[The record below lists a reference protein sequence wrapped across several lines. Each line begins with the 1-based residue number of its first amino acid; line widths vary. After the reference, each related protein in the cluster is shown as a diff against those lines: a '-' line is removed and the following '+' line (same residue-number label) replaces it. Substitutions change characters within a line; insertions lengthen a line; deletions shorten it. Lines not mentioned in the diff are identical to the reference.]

1 MNDSRS
7 IRLHYLFRAA
17 VLAAFALYILHL
29 MQQDALHYYVAPALA
44 KWIRLCPV
52 PLGLMALSLVVQAL
66 LGRSQVLCNCNHRLP
81 AGFLKSTGLY
91 GLFVLPLLLGFLLPD
106 KALGSI
112 AAAKKGISLS
122 YSAMEPEKATSS
134 RVPEPKNSITSAA
147 TEPDKTVTFETSDP
161 YAKEFAE
168 LAKLLYAQPVI
179 PVYPAIY
186 SETFGAIEMFKEQF
200 AGKEI
205 AVSGFVYRDQTDGT
219 SGPFA
224 VSRFLVQCCTADATP
239 FGIMV
244 DPQQK
249 LTLPADSWVK
259 VQGKLKMVSQ
269 GGKDLIEIEAT
280 QITPISQPQT
290 PYIYTSADSVAAWKE
305 LQKDAANGK

>member
-7 IRLHYLFRAA
+7 IRMHYLLRAA
-17 VLAAFALYILHL
+17 LLLSFALYIWHL

-44 KWIRLCPV
+44 RWIKLCPI
-52 PLGLMALSLVVQAL
+52 PLALMALSLVIQAV
-66 LGRSQVLCNCNHRLP
+66 LGKSQVLCNCDHRLP
-81 AGFLKSTGLY
+81 SSRLKSTALY
-91 GLFVLPLLLGFLLPD
+91 GLFIFPLLLGFVLPD
-106 KALGSI
+106 RALGSI

-122 YSAMEPEKATSS
+122 YAAVEPEKA
-134 RVPEPKNSITSAA
+134 
-147 TEPDKTVTFETSDP
+147 VTFETSDP

-179 PVYPAIY
+179 PVYPAIF
-186 SETFGAIEMFKEQF
+186 SETFGAIEMYKQQF
-200 AGKEI
+200 EGKEV
-205 AVSGFVYRDQTDGT
+205 AVSGFVFRDQAGVQT
-219 SGPFA
+219 GPFA

-244 DPQQK
+244 DPSKK

-259 VQGKLKMVSQ
+259 VQGKLHVVQ
-269 GGKDLIEIEAT
+269 HEGKNIIQIEASN
-280 QITPISQPQT
+280 ITLISQPAT

-305 LQKDAANGK
+305 LQKDAAGSKS